1 MPLAAAGFGVAV
13 TAVTRLLDRGAMH
26 QAAFLHVELIVA
38 QITLGHGTA
47 RLLQIDLVQAVA
59 GEVNSVQIFP
69 LTRWKVLATKKPM
82 D

>member
-1 MPLAAAGFGVAV
+1 MPLAAAGFGV
-13 TAVTRLLDRGAMH
+13 AVTRLLDRGAMH

-47 RLLQIDLVQAVA
+47 QLLQIDLVRAVA
-59 GEVNSVQIFP
+59 GEINSVHILL
-69 LTRWKVLATKKPM
+69 LTSWEVLATKKSL